1 MSELGGSAAGPGWA
15 GAPTFAW
22 PSCNAASREL
32 RPTTKARSENR
43 ASRHGVGPAPAEH
56 EIHAPW
62 DNEKTSGDGL
72 LEHPAQCDLGEAA
85 LGLRVAT
92 ADIAVNARKP
102 DLLEVARAAVR

>member
-1 MSELGGSAAGPGWA
+1 MRVGD
-15 GAPTFAW
+15 
-22 PSCNAASREL
+22 
-32 RPTTKARSENR
+32 
-43 ASRHGVGPAPAEH
+43 GVGPAPAEH

>member
-1 MSELGGSAAGPGWA
+1 M
-15 GAPTFAW
+15 
-22 PSCNAASREL
+22 
-32 RPTTKARSENR
+32 
-43 ASRHGVGPAPAEH
+43 GVGNGISTASTEH
-56 EIHAPW
+56 EIHTSGN
-62 DNEKTSGDGL
+62 DEKTGTDGL